1 LAEFS
6 EEKLRL
12 SLYRPFTKRWL
23 FFDRIL
29 NERVYQWPKISGSV
43 IWVKVGS
50 AWPFFV
56 LASDLICD
64 LLPQGGSQCFPLS
77 HLKDS
82 AVAQFRRHYSREAI
96 TRDDVFHYVYALLH
110 HPTYRERY
118 AANLRREFPRIPLAP
133 DFAAFSTAG
142 EELARLHVDYESR
155 DPWPLKEIESKGVP
169 TPVT

>member
-1 LAEFS
+1 MAV
-6 EEKLRL
+6 LR
-12 SLYRPFTKRWL
+12 P
-23 FFDRIL
+23 IL
-29 NERVYQWPKISGSV
+29 NEEVYQWPKISGSV

-118 AANLRREFPRIPLAP
+118 LRRESQAGIPQN
-133 DFAAFSTAG
+133 STRA
-142 EELARLHVDYESR
+142 
-155 DPWPLKEIESKGVP
+155 
-169 TPVT
+169 